1 MVKIIEILI
10 NIKDK
15 VFMDNDYVD
24 LVEKIKVILK
34 VEVNTNLLKV
44 VEVVG
49 RISLVVKIVQ
59 VIDYVEIVEIDD
71 Y

>member
-1 MVKIIEILI
+1 
-10 NIKDK
+10 
-15 VFMDNDYVD
+15 MDNDYVD